1 MSLLLT
7 IETGNTNAVLDLFRN
22 TRRNRR
28 QTEGINESLD
38 HIRLTVDTISTFFK
52 NEDKLDTQTQF
63 FYYMILLFNNW
74 NTRRLD

>member
-7 IETGNTNAVLDLFRN
+7 IERGNTNAVLDLFRN

-63 FYYMILLFNNW
+63 FYYMILLFNN
-74 NTRRLD
+74 

>member
-63 FYYMILLFNNW
+63 FYYMILLFNN
-74 NTRRLD
+74 